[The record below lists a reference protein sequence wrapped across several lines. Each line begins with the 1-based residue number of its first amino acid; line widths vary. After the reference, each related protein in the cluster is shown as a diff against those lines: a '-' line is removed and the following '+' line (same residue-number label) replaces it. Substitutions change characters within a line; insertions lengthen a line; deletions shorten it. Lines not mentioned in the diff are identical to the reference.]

1 LCQWELD
8 GCEWRIA
15 HQLCDILQGKDAPTL
30 TDVIPSMDII
40 DECLVTDMTNTALD
54 PVIHV
59 AVGSAKCTINHY
71 YDKSD
76 ESAAY
81 RIAMILN
88 PWYKLQYFTKNRWLD
103 SWISDVW
110 LAVQQAFD

>member
-1 LCQWELD
+1 MFSDATEYFS
-8 GCEWRIA
+8 CE
-15 HQLCDILQGKDAPTL
+15 GKDAPTL

-81 RIAMILN
+81 RIAMSKSPSSLDN
-88 PWYKLQYFTKNRWLD
+88 PTR
-103 SWISDVW
+103 SDYP
-110 LAVQQAFD
+110 LSPQPLVQAPVLHQKQVA